1 MILIK
6 FKNFTGIHDL
16 NMKLLLIFSAVFLS
30 IKFTAMANDVPK
42 GAEKIALASQPG
54 LSPDGK
60 SFVFVWAGDIWTA
73 STEGG
78 KAKRLTTHE
87 AEESS
92 PIISPDGK
100 SIAFISQRTGTW
112 QVFVMSVNGAQMKQI
127 THHTEGH
134 FLMDWYPDGKHLL
147 VRCRRDHGGPSS
159 ERFYKIGSKTRGPE
173 ELVFDASGNEGR
185 LSPDGTKILFHRGGA
200 GLYRKGYVG
209 SQASQVWQWDGKAFS
224 KLVADPQG
232 SRSPRWS
239 ADGKSFYY
247 ISGKSGAF
255 NFYRKRFEGDGEKQ
269 LTHFKDDSVML
280 PTVSRD
286 GKVLVF
292 RHLADFY
299 RLDLTNDE
307 AEPVKINLWNRGQRA
322 GHQIVEKQELRTV
335 GQAVFT
341 KDGLEIAFVSGG
353 DLWVMDTVLKEP
365 KRVTD
370 TPAEEREPV
379 FSPDGNSI
387 IYISDDGRSAS
398 LCRARRADPKKYWW
412 QNKTFNTERLSEDG
426 EVIEDII
433 YSPDG
438 KKISMIKGSGDLWIT
453 DEDGKNGSK
462 LISSWNAPRYDWSPD
477 GKWIAYSV
485 YDNNFN
491 RDIWIVPV
499 DGSRNPFNLSRH
511 PDSDGGV
518 RWSPDGKLLAFTG
531 RRYDTETD
539 IYYVWLK
546 KEDEEKGSRDRSI
559 DKAIQAMK
567 NGRPKPKSA
576 PKAPAKQ
583 EVKPKEPEENRFI
596 KALRIMFDLP
606 ATGDKAPKTE
616 PPKPE
621 PKEEKKKE
629 EKSED
634 DPGIDFDGITE
645 RIRRISIPDVSER
658 GLFWSPDSKKLA
670 FSAKI
675 KGVEGVFSVEFPDKL
690 SSPALVL
697 SKSISMPKW
706 LSKDNRIVYT
716 AGGVPGSL
724 AKGKAETYSFKVL
737 KERMTED
744 HQRIGFRQAW
754 RAMRDGFYDESL
766 NNRDWDHVR
775 EKYEGIASAAVDK
788 YSFSRAISMMLGE
801 LNASHLG
808 FRSSSSTTYRP
819 SGWQDQTAHLGA
831 IFDETHE
838 GPGLKIK
845 RILSD
850 GPASEEKSQINEGE
864 TIMEI
869 DGVAVSLGM
878 DLTQVLNGRPD
889 RDLILK
895 VQGLGEEKKH
905 REVTIRPASYSR
917 ARSLVESDKIKTT
930 RSRVEEL
937 SEGRLGYL
945 YVARMMWS
953 EFQKFERE
961 IYAEGEG
968 KEGLIIDVRNNGG
981 GFTADH
987 LLTVLVPPVHAS
999 TVARGGG
1006 TGYPGDR
1013 RVYAT
1018 WTKPIVVLCNERSF
1032 SNAEIFSH
1040 AIKNLKRGK
1049 LVGVPTAGGVIS
1061 TGSRSIMDLGT
1072 IRMPGR
1078 GWFLPDGQDMELNGA
1093 VPDHLIWPLPGELPS
1108 GNDKQLEKAVQVLL
1122 EDVEKAN
1129 KESKTKLIRAS
1140 QRKSTETEPAQ

>member
-6 FKNFTGIHDL
+6 FKNFIGIHDI
-16 NMKLLLIFSAVFLS
+16 NMKLLLIFSAFSLLFPLGA
-30 IKFTAMANDVPK
+30 IAADVPK
-42 GAEKIALASQPG
+42 GAESIALASQPG

-60 SFVFVWAGDIWTA
+60 SFVFVWAGDIWIA

-78 KAKRLTTHE
+78 KAKRLTSHQ

-100 SIAFISQRTGTW
+100 SVAFISQRTGTW
-112 QVFVMSVNGAQMKQI
+112 QVFVMSINGAQMKQI

-134 FLMDWYPDGKHLL
+134 FLMDWYPNGKHLL
-147 VRCRRDHGGPSS
+147 VRCRRDHAGPSS
-159 ERFYKIGSKTRGPE
+159 ERFYKISSKGRGSE
-173 ELVFDASGNEGR
+173 ELIFDAAGDEGR
-185 LSPDGTKILFHRGGA
+185 LSPDGTKILFHRGGT

-209 SQASQVWQWDGKAFS
+209 SQSSQIWRWDGKEFT
-224 KLVADPQG
+224 KLVEDPQG
-232 SRSPRWS
+232 SRSPRWA

-255 NFYRKRFEGDGEKQ
+255 NFYHKQFEGEKEKQ

-292 RHLADFY
+292 RYLADFY
-299 RLDLTNDE
+299 RLDLTQE
-307 AEPVKINLWNRGQRA
+307 AAEPVKINVWNRGQRA
-322 GHQIVEKQELRTV
+322 GRQGIEKQDLRTV
-335 GQAVFT
+335 GQAVFS

-365 KRVTD
+365 KRVTM
-370 TPAEEREPV
+370 TSAEEREPV
-379 FSPDGNSI
+379 FSPDGKSI

-398 LCRARRADPKKYWW
+398 LCRAKRSDPEKYWW
-412 QNKTFNTERLSEDG
+412 QNQIFNTEQLSEEG

-438 KKISMIKGSGDLWIT
+438 KKISMIKGSGDLWIS
-453 DEDGKNGSK
+453 DADGKNANK

-499 DGSRNPFNLSRH
+499 DGSKKPFNLSRH

-518 RWSPDGKLLAFTG
+518 RWSPNGKLLAFTG

-546 KEDEEKGSRDRSI
+546 KEDEETGSRERNLN
-559 DKAIQAMK
+559 KALETMK
-567 NGRPKPKSA
+567 KGRPKQKV
-576 PKAPAKQ
+576 PAKIPNK
-583 EVKPKEPEENRFI
+583 ENVKPKAPEENRFI

-606 ATGDKAPKTE
+606 ASVEKKQEAV

-621 PKEEKKKE
+621 SKEEKKE
-629 EKSED
+629 EE
-634 DPGIDFDGITE
+634 PGIDFDGITE
-645 RIRRISIPDVSER
+645 RIHRISIPDVSER

-697 SKSISMPKW
+697 SKSISMPRW
-706 LSKDNRIVYT
+706 LSKDTRIVYT
-716 AGGVPGSL
+716 VGGVPGSL

-737 KERMTED
+737 TERVPEE
-744 HQRIGFRQAW
+744 HQRVGFRQAW

-766 NNRDWDHVR
+766 NNRDWNLIR
-775 EKYEGIASAAVDK
+775 EKYEGMASTAVDR
-788 YSFSRAISMMLGE
+788 YSFSRAISLMLGE

-808 FRSSSSTTYRP
+808 FRAISSNSYRAP
-819 SGWQDQTAHLGA
+819 GWQDQTAHLGV
-831 IFDETHE
+831 IFDANHE

-845 RILSD
+845 KVLTD
-850 GPASEEKSQINEGE
+850 GPASEEKTQMREGE
-864 TIMEI
+864 MIMEI
-869 DGVAVSLGM
+869 NGAEVSLRI
-878 DLTQVLNGRPD
+878 DLTEVLNGRLD

-895 VQGLGEEKKH
+895 VQGLGDEQKQ
-905 REVTIRPASYSR
+905 REVLIRPCSYSK
-917 ARSLVESDKIKTT
+917 ARSLVEADKINDTKK
-930 RSRVEEL
+930 RVEEL
-937 SEGRLGYL
+937 SGGRLGYL

-961 IYAEGEG
+961 IYAEGDG
-968 KEGLIIDVRNNGG
+968 KEGLVIDVRNNGG

-999 TVARGGG
+999 TVPRGGG
-1006 TGYPGDR
+1006 SGYPGDR

-1061 TGSRSIMDLGT
+1061 TASRSIMDLGT

-1093 VPDHLIWPLPGELPS
+1093 IPDYLIWPLPGELPS
-1108 GNDKQLEKAVQVLL
+1108 GDDKQLDKAVQVLMS
-1122 EDVEKAN
+1122 DVEKVA
-1129 KESKTKLIRAS
+1129 KESKTKLIPAS
-1140 QRKSTETEPAQ
+1140 QRKATETEASQ

>member
-1 MILIK
+1 
-6 FKNFTGIHDL
+6 
-16 NMKLLLIFSAVFLS
+16 MKLLLIFSAIFLS

-209 SQASQVWQWDGKAFS
+209 SQASQVWQWDGKNFS

-255 NFYRKRFEGDGEKQ
+255 NFYRKQFEGDGEKQ

-307 AEPVKINLWNRGQRA
+307 ADPVKINLWNRGQRA
-322 GHQIVEKQELRTV
+322 GHQIVEKQELRSV

-398 LCRARRADPKKYWW
+398 LCRARRADPKKYWG

-462 LISSWNAPRYDWSPD
+462 LI
-477 GKWIAYSV
+477 
-485 YDNNFN
+485 
-491 RDIWIVPV
+491 
-499 DGSRNPFNLSRH
+499 
-511 PDSDGGV
+511 
-518 RWSPDGKLLAFTG
+518 
-531 RRYDTETD
+531 
-539 IYYVWLK
+539 
-546 KEDEEKGSRDRSI
+546 
-559 DKAIQAMK
+559 
-567 NGRPKPKSA
+567 
-576 PKAPAKQ
+576 
-583 EVKPKEPEENRFI
+583 
-596 KALRIMFDLP
+596 
-606 ATGDKAPKTE
+606 
-616 PPKPE
+616 
-621 PKEEKKKE
+621 
-629 EKSED
+629 
-634 DPGIDFDGITE
+634 
-645 RIRRISIPDVSER
+645 
-658 GLFWSPDSKKLA
+658 
-670 FSAKI
+670 
-675 KGVEGVFSVEFPDKL
+675 
-690 SSPALVL
+690 
-697 SKSISMPKW
+697 
-706 LSKDNRIVYT
+706 
-716 AGGVPGSL
+716 
-724 AKGKAETYSFKVL
+724 
-737 KERMTED
+737 
-744 HQRIGFRQAW
+744 
-754 RAMRDGFYDESL
+754 
-766 NNRDWDHVR
+766 
-775 EKYEGIASAAVDK
+775 
-788 YSFSRAISMMLGE
+788 
-801 LNASHLG
+801 
-808 FRSSSSTTYRP
+808 
-819 SGWQDQTAHLGA
+819 
-831 IFDETHE
+831 
-838 GPGLKIK
+838 
-845 RILSD
+845 
-850 GPASEEKSQINEGE
+850 
-864 TIMEI
+864 
-869 DGVAVSLGM
+869 
-878 DLTQVLNGRPD
+878 
-889 RDLILK
+889 
-895 VQGLGEEKKH
+895 
-905 REVTIRPASYSR
+905 
-917 ARSLVESDKIKTT
+917 
-930 RSRVEEL
+930 
-937 SEGRLGYL
+937 
-945 YVARMMWS
+945 
-953 EFQKFERE
+953 
-961 IYAEGEG
+961 
-968 KEGLIIDVRNNGG
+968 
-981 GFTADH
+981 
-987 LLTVLVPPVHAS
+987 
-999 TVARGGG
+999 
-1006 TGYPGDR
+1006 
-1013 RVYAT
+1013 
-1018 WTKPIVVLCNERSF
+1018 
-1032 SNAEIFSH
+1032 
-1040 AIKNLKRGK
+1040 
-1049 LVGVPTAGGVIS
+1049 
-1061 TGSRSIMDLGT
+1061 
-1072 IRMPGR
+1072 
-1078 GWFLPDGQDMELNGA
+1078 
-1093 VPDHLIWPLPGELPS
+1093 
-1108 GNDKQLEKAVQVLL
+1108 
-1122 EDVEKAN
+1122 
-1129 KESKTKLIRAS
+1129 
-1140 QRKSTETEPAQ
+1140 

>member
-6 FKNFTGIHDL
+6 FKNFTGIHDI
-16 NMKLLLIFSAVFLS
+16 NMKLLLIFSAFSFSFPLGTKAV
-30 IKFTAMANDVPK
+30 DVPK
-42 GAEKIALASQPG
+42 GAEPIALASQPG
-54 LSPDGK
+54 ISPDGK
-60 SFVFVWAGDIWTA
+60 TFVFVWAGDIWLA
-73 STEGG
+73 STDGG
-78 KAKRLTTHE
+78 KAKRLTTHQ

-100 SIAFISQRTGTW
+100 LVAFISQRTGTW

-127 THHTEGH
+127 TYHTEGY
-134 FLMDWYPDGKHLL
+134 FLMDWYPDGKNLL
-147 VRCRRDHGGPSS
+147 VRCRRDHAGPSG
-159 ERFYKIGSKTRGPE
+159 ERFYKISSKRRGPE
-173 ELVFDASGNEGR
+173 ELIFDAAGDEGR
-185 LSPDGTKILFHRGGA
+185 LSPDGTKLLFHRGGA

-209 SQASQVWQWDGKAFS
+209 SQSSQVWQWDGNQFT
-224 KLVADPQG
+224 KLVADSQG

-239 ADGKSFYY
+239 DDGKSFYY
-247 ISGKSGAF
+247 VSGKSGAF
-255 NFYRKRFEGDGEKQ
+255 NFYHKQLEGGQEKQ

-292 RHLADFY
+292 RYLADFY
-299 RLDLTNDE
+299 RLDLTKE
-307 AEPVKINLWNRGQRA
+307 GAEPVKITVWNRGQRL
-322 GHQIVEKQELRTV
+322 GRQSIEKQELRTV
-335 GQAVFT
+335 GQAVFS

-365 KRVTD
+365 KRVTN
-370 TPAEEREPV
+370 TAAEEREPV
-379 FSPDGNSI
+379 FSPDGSSI

-398 LCRARRADPKKYWW
+398 LCRAKRSDSEKYWW
-412 QNKTFNTERLSEDG
+412 QNLNFNTEQLSEDG

-438 KKISMIKGSGDLWIT
+438 KKISMIKGSGDLWIS
-453 DEDGKNGSK
+453 DADGKNGTK

-499 DGSRNPFNLSRH
+499 DGSRKPFNLSRH

-518 RWSPDGKLLAFTG
+518 RWSPNGKLLAFTG

-546 KEDEEKGSRDRSI
+546 KEDEETGSRERNL
-559 DKAIQAMK
+559 DKALDAMK
-567 NGRPKPKSA
+567 KGRPKPKA
-576 PKAPAKQ
+576 TPKVPIK
-583 EVKPKEPEENRFI
+583 EKVKPKDSEENRFI

-606 ATGDKAPKTE
+606 ASVENKPDPV
-616 PPKPE
+616 PPKPDA
-621 PKEEKKKE
+621 KEEKEEVENKE
-629 EKSED
+629 KD
-634 DPGIDFDGITE
+634 LGIDFDGITD
-645 RIRRISIPDVSER
+645 RIHRISIPDVSER

-675 KGVEGVFSVEFPDKL
+675 KGVEGIFSVEFPDKL
-690 SSPALVL
+690 SSPSLVL
-697 SKSISMPKW
+697 SKSISMPRW
-706 LSKDNRIVYT
+706 LSKDSRIVYT
-716 AGGVPGSL
+716 ASGVPGSL
-724 AKGKAETYSFKVL
+724 AKGKAEAYSFKVL
-737 KERMTED
+737 TERVPEEY
-744 HQRIGFRQAW
+744 QRVGFLQAW

-766 NNRDWDHVR
+766 NNRDWKLIR
-775 EKYEGIASAAVDK
+775 EKYEGMASTAVDR
-788 YSFSRAISMMLGE
+788 YSFSRAISLMLGE

-808 FRSSSSTTYRP
+808 FRTISRNSYKAP
-819 SGWQDQTAHLGA
+819 GWQDYTAHLGV
-831 IFDETHE
+831 IFDMNHV
-838 GPGLKIK
+838 GPGLKINK
-845 RILSD
+845 ILTD
-850 GPASEEKSQINEGE
+850 GPASEEKSQLKVGEIIMQINGL
-864 TIMEI
+864 
-869 DGVAVSLGM
+869 DVSLKM
-878 DLTQVLNGRPD
+878 DLTEVLNGRLD
-889 RDLILK
+889 RDLTLK
-895 VQGLGEEKKH
+895 VQELGDEQKI
-905 REVTIRPASYSR
+905 REVIMRPSSYSK
-917 ARSLVESDKIKTT
+917 ARSLVESDKIKDT
-930 RSRVEEL
+930 RKRVEEL
-937 SEGRLGYL
+937 SGGRLGYL
-945 YVARMMWS
+945 HVARMMWS

-1018 WTKPIVVLCNERSF
+1018 WTKPITVLCNEKSF

-1040 AIKNLKRGK
+1040 AIKNLQRGK

-1108 GNDKQLEKAVQVLL
+1108 GNDKQLDKAVQVLL
-1122 EDVEKAN
+1122 SDVEKAN
-1129 KESKTKLIRAS
+1129 NESKAKLIRAS
-1140 QRKSTETEPAQ
+1140 QRKAAGDESSQ